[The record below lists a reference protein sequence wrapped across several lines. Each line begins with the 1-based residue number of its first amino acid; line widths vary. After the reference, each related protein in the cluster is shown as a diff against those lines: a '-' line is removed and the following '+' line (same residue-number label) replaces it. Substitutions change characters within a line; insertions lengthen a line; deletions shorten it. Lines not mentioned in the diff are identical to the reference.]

1 MSAPAIRP
9 DSRLAM
15 IGGTGTGKS
24 TLARWLFATQFGRR
38 TGHRW
43 RVLVDAQDVYELVPE
58 KGVWQGHGEPD
69 WRAEVIRWVPRNPAE
84 PEEYEE
90 LYGWLNRRPGVL
102 TWNDEATLSSPQGA
116 RVPAQRTYQVAGR
129 KYHRAHIVC
138 SQFPVNIDRTFI
150 DQAEHL
156 FVFQL
161 RRPSDTDHIGKAVGL
176 KGDELRDRLRALPP
190 AGDGRPSHHFLWWST
205 TRDGLLEREPLT
217 PGQLAQ
223 ADKLVRAI
231 R

>member
-1 MSAPAIRP
+1 MSAPPAIRP
-9 DSRLAM
+9 DSRLAI

-58 KGVWQGHGEPD
+58 RGVWQGHGEPD
-69 WRAEVIRWVPRNPAE
+69 WRAEVIRWVPRE
-84 PEEYEE
+84 QTLEEYER

-102 TWNDEATLSSPQGA
+102 TWNDEATLSSPQGSRA
-116 RVPAQRTYQVAGR
+116 LEQRTYQVAGR

-138 SQFPVNIDRTFI
+138 SQFPVNLERTYV

-156 FVFQL
+156 FVFQV
-161 RRPSDTDHIGKAVGL
+161 RRPSDTEYLAKAIGL
-176 KGDELRDRLRALPP
+176 RGDDLRDRLRALPP
-190 AGDGRPSHHFLWWST
+190 AGDGRPSHHFLWRAD
-205 TRDGLLEREPLT
+205 TRDDLMTREPLT
-217 PGQLAQ
+217 PGQLAH
-223 ADKLVRAI
+223 ADQLVRAL